1 MRDERGRIASQY
13 RAEGEEEAMKIRSEA
28 NKDRTI
34 TLAKAYNQAQ
44 GVRGKAEADAAE
56 IYVEA
61 HKADPAFYEL
71 RRTLEAYK
79 TVLDEKTT
87 IVLSADADLLKYL
100 TRGPAALEKPEKK

>member
-1 MRDERGRIASQY
+1 MRILV
-13 RAEGEEEAMKIRSEA
+13 
-28 NKDRTI
+28 T
-34 TLAKAYNQAQ
+34 
-44 GVRGKAEADAAE
+44 GKAEADAAGF
-56 IYVEA
+56 YVEA

-100 TRGPAALEKPEKK
+100 TQGPAALDGPTTKPTKPTGPEKKPPNDP